1 MLDAGG
7 RRIKLRSLLAGVGR
21 EYAWYGYE
29 DGSSY
34 QKVCVYAV
42 GGGVERMLVRVLD
55 EEDGGGAEKAAAVV
69 KEGRGGM
76 SVDERCG
83 WLTRA
88 REETNE
94 EP

>member
-1 MLDAGG
+1 M
-7 RRIKLRSLLAGVGR
+7 
-21 EYAWYGYE
+21 
-29 DGSSY
+29 
-34 QKVCVYAV
+34 
-42 GGGVERMLVRVLD
+42 ERMLVRVLD
-55 EEDGGGAEKAAAVV
+55 EGDGEAEEAAAMVV